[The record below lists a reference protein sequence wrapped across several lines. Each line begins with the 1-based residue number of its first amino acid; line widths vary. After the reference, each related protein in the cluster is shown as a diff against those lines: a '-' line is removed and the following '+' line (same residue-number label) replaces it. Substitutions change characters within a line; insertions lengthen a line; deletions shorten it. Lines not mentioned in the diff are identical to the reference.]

1 MFNANKYH
9 VDYVTGIGS
18 IKKPSKGHTL
28 IIEKDGIKLGY
39 PLSGS
44 ALLSWDNVSK
54 LSKPVFFKWED
65 ISKIDSESQGEISK
79 SLSMGKA
86 AAGLVLLGP
95 LGALLGAGMKST
107 HDNRVMFVNIR
118 YKDEYGETCQCILQ
132 TKQAPEIA
140 NALNT
145 ERKKYYAENNI
156 PFKANAEKSTDLN
169 DLEKLAELKDKD
181 VITAEE
187 FEAKKKQLLGI

>member
-1 MFNANKYH
+1 MFNTNKYQ

-18 IKKPSKGHTL
+18 IKKPSKGYLLT
-28 IIEKDGIKLGY
+28 IEKEGVKLSY

-65 ISKIDSESQGEISK
+65 ILKIDSESQGEISK

-86 AAGLVLLGP
+86 AAGLLLLGP
-95 LGALLGAGMKST
+95 IGALLGAGMRST
-107 HDNRVMFVNIR
+107 HDNRVMFVNIH
-118 YKDEYGETCQCILQ
+118 YKDEYGETCPCILQ
-132 TKQAPEIA
+132 TKQALEIT
-140 NALNT
+140 NTLNT
-145 ERKKYYAENNI
+145 ERKKYYVENNI
-156 PFKANAEKSTDLN
+156 PLKMDAEKTAGLN
-169 DLEKLAELKDKD
+169 DLEKLAELKDKG

-187 FEAKKKQLLGI
+187 FEAKKKNY